1 VRRYRIYAR
10 RCEFMR
16 DDVEVSKYRR
26 SRYHL
31 EDMSEKYG
39 KGMRVL
45 LRLCEGELKILE
57 APRKIL
63 KAKREIIIS
72 ENLGINDYTKS
83 P

>member
-1 VRRYRIYAR
+1 
-10 RCEFMR
+10 M
-16 DDVEVSKYRR
+16 
-26 SRYHL
+26 L
-31 EDMSEKYG
+31 EKYE

-57 APRKIL
+57 APWKIL
-63 KAKREIIIS
+63 KAKREIIIL